1 MMKDLHILMSEGPLT
16 PKQSMEVAEMMLQLS
31 RMMREMSG
39 PQGESLASRH
49 EQGLKA
55 MRRRVKEIRAMMKTH

>member
-1 MMKDLHILMSEGPLT
+1 MGPGVQHNLGEVAAMMKDLHILMSEGPLT
-16 PKQSMEVAEMMLQLS
+16 PK
-31 RMMREMSG
+31 
-39 PQGESLASRH
+39 LASRH